1 MEWNLHRK
9 WKMWKR
15 ERYTTWSQSVIL
27 IREELGLKLWP
38 LCEWRNKRESIV
50 QLMMEYSDINSMLSA
65 LFMRARTRVP
75 VWHTE
80 MEWFTGT
87 KARVFVLKALCSL
100 LNGIMEQCDDGHS
113 GQDREENFTQYSSC
127 TAGKYDTVSTG
138 MSITSAIITAE
149 KKHGTL
155 GREAE
160 ADHPQVRRLAMC
172 KYEIIILLKMS
183 HHFIFLLQRALFI
196 QHYSSSCTT
205 MGIM

>member
-1 MEWNLHRK
+1 MTLTVCYQRCLCVRGHVCQSGILK
-9 WKMWKR
+9 WSDLQAQKQ
-15 ERYTTWSQSVIL
+15 ECLS
-27 IREELGLKLWP
+27 LKP
-38 LCEWRNKRESIV
+38 
-50 QLMMEYSDINSMLSA
+50 
-65 LFMRARTRVP
+65 
-75 VWHTE
+75 
-80 MEWFTGT
+80 
-87 KARVFVLKALCSL
+87 FVSL